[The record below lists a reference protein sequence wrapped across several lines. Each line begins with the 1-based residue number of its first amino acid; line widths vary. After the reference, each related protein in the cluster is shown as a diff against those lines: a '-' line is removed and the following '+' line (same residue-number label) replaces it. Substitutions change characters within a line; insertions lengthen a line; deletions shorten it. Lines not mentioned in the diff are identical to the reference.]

1 MYNTTVKKDII
12 KVVIAVMIFLI
23 ISILNIDLIDGFLS
37 KFLSEKSLFYFS
49 RLIYA
54 GAVVDFLYILL
65 NITTILCNKVV
76 LKTHDNI
83 KNNIES
89 KIVECKK
96 SPLSSDFSL
105 NSAEIIN
112 KIINTYNTENSK
124 EYSKEFCKELEDY
137 FYKEKADSKRII
149 SYFILANN
157 TYDSISNYIENNNI
171 FYKDCLSNHKE
182 VISELNNFDFK
193 TKNTHLNE
201 NEFNDILVYLLHST
215 LEKDPVDIT
224 VVNYLKSLH
233 SWFCGNIY
241 NNYKHLTEERF
252 ILLLQ
257 FLPEVVDKINYYH
270 KAKTGKITITYKSI
284 NFIKIKL
291 LIRFFANKATFK
303 LCKTFNSKIITQSKI
318 ETYARY
324 AGLVTRYY
332 SSVFVINKIILY
344 VTLILRNQIFN
355 NLYYKVTGY
364 YAVSLLLVAEAIV
377 ANVNSD
383 DRLGDKVA
391 NLIISVAGFAI

>member
-1 MYNTTVKKDII
+1 MYNTTIKKDII
-12 KVVIAVMIFLI
+12 KIVIAIIIFLI
-23 ISILNIDLIDGFLS
+23 ISILNIDLLDGFLS
-37 KFLSEKSLFYFS
+37 KYLSEKSQFYFS
-49 RLIYA
+49 RLVYA

-65 NITTILCNKVV
+65 NITKIICSKVV

-96 SPLSSDFSL
+96 APLSSDFSL

-137 FYKEKADSKRII
+137 FYKEKSDSKRII

-182 VISELNNFDFK
+182 IISGLNTFDFK
-193 TKNTHLNE
+193 TKNIHLNE

-224 VVNYLKSLH
+224 VVNYLKSLY
-233 SWFCGNIY
+233 SWFCGNVY
-241 NNYKHLTEERF
+241 NNYKHLTEEQF

-270 KAKTGKITITYKSI
+270 KAKTGKTTITYKSI

-332 SSVFVINKIILY
+332 CSVFAINKIILY
-344 VTLILRNQIFN
+344 VTLVLRNQIFN

-391 NLIISVAGFAI
+391 NLIISVAGFAV